1 MSLVPVIG
9 FVLVALLAIAFVAV
23 PLWRSSQ
30 KKGRALLLGAIALF
44 VLAIGGGTY
53 FFVGRPYLAQRSAQG
68 LNNVHDINGL
78 VPYLI
83 TRVRAHPED
92 VRAWRYLA
100 SAYMAASDPRDAAKA
115 LAQVIALSGKGDA
128 GVDAAYGEAL
138 VSANGGQV
146 PDEAEE
152 AFNAALKADPR
163 NIPARFY
170 LGMAKVGHGDRPG
183 AIAIWQSLLADVPT
197 TAPLHQLLIDRLG
210 AFGGGF
216 GQPAA
221 TTTSA
226 TGGAFGTGA
235 FGQPAAAGGATGAF
249 GQTAGTGMFGGFGTT
264 AARPA
269 AATGFGQTAST
280 GFGQPAATGF
290 GQTAATGFG
299 QTASTGFGQP
309 ASGFGQPAA
318 TGFGQPASGFGQTAS
333 TGFGQTASTGF
344 GQPASGFGQTAST
357 GFGQTASTGFGQS
370 AFGQTTSTGF
380 GQSTFGSSALA
391 RPATAGGAFGAAPA
405 GTGFGV
411 AGQGFGGFGA
421 APAQVAQ
428 AQLPLVRELEA
439 FQQAFSKNSPY
450 LRVT

>member
-1 MSLVPVIG
+1 VSLVPVIG

-197 TAPLHQLLIDRLG
+197 TAPLHQLLIDRL
-210 AFGGGF
+210 AML
-216 GQPAA
+216 
-221 TTTSA
+221 TSQSP
-226 TGGAFGTGA
+226 GGAPNPRAMVDMLAARLKADPNDALGWVRLMRAYTVLGETDKAKQALIDARKA
-235 FGQPAAAGGATGAF
+235 FAKNPDA
-249 GQTAGTGMFGGFGTT
+249 QTAFTT
-264 AARPA
+264 AAK
-269 AATGFGQTAST
+269 
-280 GFGQPAATGF
+280 
-290 GQTAATGFG
+290 
-299 QTASTGFGQP
+299 
-309 ASGFGQPAA
+309 
-318 TGFGQPASGFGQTAS
+318 
-333 TGFGQTASTGF
+333 
-344 GQPASGFGQTAST
+344 
-357 GFGQTASTGFGQS
+357 
-370 AFGQTTSTGF
+370 
-380 GQSTFGSSALA
+380 ALK
-391 RPATAGGAFGAAPA
+391 
-405 GTGFGV
+405 
-411 AGQGFGGFGA
+411 
-421 APAQVAQ
+421 
-428 AQLPLVRELEA
+428 LE
-439 FQQAFSKNSPY
+439 
-450 LRVT
+450 